1 VFAVGQH
8 DAADCDITHFSY
20 GLSDHRKGVVSYLPI
35 GAEVVRPY
43 QVARI
48 DLAAVNEFVDL
59 DGARG
64 LQRDLFELLLG
75 DLDELIVFE
84 LVPL

>member
-1 VFAVGQH
+1 
-8 DAADCDITHFSY
+8 
-20 GLSDHRKGVVSYLPI
+20 VSYLPI

-84 LVPL
+84 LVPLYDPRSAPPRRYLNPLSSI